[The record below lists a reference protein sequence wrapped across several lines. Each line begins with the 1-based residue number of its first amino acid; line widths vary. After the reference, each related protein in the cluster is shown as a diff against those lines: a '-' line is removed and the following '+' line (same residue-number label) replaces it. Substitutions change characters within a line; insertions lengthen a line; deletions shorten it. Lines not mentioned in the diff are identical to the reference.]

1 MIFVPKEAEIEIIER
16 YHDDIREG
24 HPGETRTSKGTTTF
38 RECLNSLGKRRS
50 TSWTCVIRTKY
61 LTRNQLG
68 KCKATK
74 TSRNNH
80 GKLTAEFLEMPPTKH
95 PFLPGLLDELLVVVD
110 TFSKQIV
117 LIQIEI
123 TSVAQRH
130 QEFNR

>member
-61 LTRNQLG
+61 LTRNQWG

-74 TSRNNH
+74 TSRINH
-80 GKLTAEFLEMPPTKH
+80 GTCNCGFFGDATYET
-95 PFLPGLLDELLVVVD
+95 PFSSRTIG
-110 TFSKQIV
+110 
-117 LIQIEI
+117 
-123 TSVAQRH
+123 
-130 QEFNR
+130 